1 MSEKSTQENEEV
13 NLIRNRFTA
22 YLSSAIHNRRIDY
35 LYKGK
40 KAAIQTLPL
49 EEAPPLLMTMQE
61 ADIYAA
67 LERRDVLYRS
77 LKQITDRERYVLFA
91 HVLEEK
97 DFGQIGKE
105 LGLSYKGAASVYYR
119 AISRMRRQIGG
130 DPDGF

>member
-1 MSEKSTQENEEV
+1 MYNSAVATVQF
-13 NLIRNRFTA
+13 RATA
-22 YLSSAIHNRRIDY
+22 LFSFQRRRCSIHNGQGVQSCRRI
-35 LYKGK
+35 
-40 KAAIQTLPL
+40 
-49 EEAPPLLMTMQE
+49 QE
-61 ADIYAA
+61 ADIYAD
-67 LERRDVLYRS
+67 LERRDVLYRA

-119 AISRMRRQIGG
+119 AIARMRRQIGG